1 MGDFGV
7 VMDRGKVIQAKGKGD
22 FWEIT
27 IIEKGVLGIK
37 DTKTVQMWKIVLDPK
52 GEFIRAVVDRV
63 REHFQKGMPIPE
75 MERRLQTLAQ
85 IVADTKGDI
94 LVAITKLFGR

>member
-7 VMDRGKVIQAKGKGD
+7 VMDNGKVIQAKGRGD
-22 FWEIT
+22 WWEIT

-37 DTKTVQMWKIVLDPK
+37 DTKTVQMWKITMDPK
-52 GEFIRAVVDRV
+52 GEFIRVVVDRV

-75 MERRLQTLAQ
+75 MEQRLKVIAEGRN
-85 IVADTKGDI
+85 KEDI
-94 LVAITKLFGR
+94 IQLIQNKLG